1 MILSISRL
9 RMLAALLPLT
19 VRPDTGH
26 INVAW
31 QEIGMDSLVC
41 STVLLLLPIYH
52 IIQMIH
58 LPHVWLV
65 IHSFIRSFVYSFMH
79 S

>member
-9 RMLAALLPLT
+9 RMLAAVLRLT
-19 VRPDTGH
+19 VRPDTAH

-31 QEIGMDSLVC
+31 QDIGMDSLVC
-41 STVLLLLPIYH
+41 STVLLLSSMYH

-65 IHSFIRSFVYSFMH
+65 IHSFVRSFVYSFMH